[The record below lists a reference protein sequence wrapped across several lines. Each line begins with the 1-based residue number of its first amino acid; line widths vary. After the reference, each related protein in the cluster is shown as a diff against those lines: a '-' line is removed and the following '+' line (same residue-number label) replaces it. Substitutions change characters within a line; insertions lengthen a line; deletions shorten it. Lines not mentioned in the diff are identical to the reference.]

1 MVAVHTAVAIVLVIA
16 LIIKVTHRPGDLADP
31 RLALPRPGAPA
42 SASPAPIEA
51 ITTGFGGIMA
61 EVGLLIGFGVLIG
74 ALLHSTGAFRRL
86 VGLLVQRVG
95 SGRLPYALTSML
107 AVVMPSIY
115 VDVQVV
121 LAAPV
126 ARSASPFIGKVG
138 LPVLASALGC
148 GIFAGYVFV
157 IPGLAAISIAGLL
170 DIRLGDWLVYG
181 VVIGLV
187 DRARLHP
194 ADAPALRRRR
204 VLGPRDRRG
213 GRRGDGRAGGRRP
226 RPTSRA
232 RPSRRSEA
240 LRADRVRGDAPPR
253 PTHGV
258 RRLPLAV
265 LMLPIL
271 VPLLLIAFGAFAELG
286 GWSTSFIAFLG
297 DANLGPVRRAARAR
311 TGSRAASAGRERTN
325 EAMEDGFHTTGE
337 ILLIT
342 GVGGSLGAVIEA
354 TGLDSVL
361 GDLFQADEGAP
372 VVLSILLA
380 WFIAAVLHLAIGSVS
395 VAAITAAGIIAPILD
410 SLTVSPIVIG
420 LAIASGAMF
429 ALQVNSNFFWMF
441 KSLLGLSTKGTL
453 KTLTLVTSVASVVSL
468 PLVMLR
474 GRRRLT
480 DRRRLSPRGR
490 SRGWARA
497 TARPRRGSSPCAR
510 RSRRP
515 GRAPAR
521 PTTKY
526 CDCGWE

>member
-1 MVAVHTAVAIVLVIA
+1 MVAIHTSVAIVLVIA
-16 LIIKVTHRPGDLADP
+16 LIIKARIDPVISLILGSLYLGLA
-31 RLALPRPGAPA
+31 AGVGFAGT
-42 SASPAPIEA
+42 IEA

-74 ALLHSTGAFRRL
+74 SLLHSTGAFRRL
-86 VGLLVQRVG
+86 VGLLVQGVG
-95 SGRLPYALTSML
+95 PGRLPYALTSML

-126 ARSASPFIGKVG
+126 ARSASPYIGKIG

-181 VVIGLV
+181 VVIGLATALVSTLLMRLLFHAGGFWDPATDEEV
-187 DRARLHP
+187 DEAMAEQEA
-194 ADAPALRRRR
+194 ADQAYLTGQAESSDQALRR
-204 VLGPRDRRG
+204 
-213 GRRGDGRAGGRRP
+213 
-226 RPTSRA
+226 
-232 RPSRRSEA
+232 SES
-240 LRADRVRGDAPPR
+240 DAS
-253 PTHGV
+253 TAEAEDGV
-258 RRLPLAV
+258 RRLPLVV

-286 GWSTSFIAFLG
+286 GWSTTFIAFLG
-297 DANLGPVRRAARAR
+297 DANMALFIGLLGAY
-311 TGSRAASAGRERTN
+311 GLSRASAGSERTN

-354 TGLDSVL
+354 TGLDAVL
-361 GDLFQADEGAP
+361 GDLFRADEGAP
-372 VVLSILLA
+372 VLLSILLA

-468 PLVMLR
+468 PLVML
-474 GRRRLT
+474 
-480 DRRRLSPRGR
+480 
-490 SRGWARA
+490 AA
-497 TARPRRGSSPCAR
+497 VIA
-510 RSRRP
+510 
-515 GRAPAR
+515 
-521 PTTKY
+521 
-526 CDCGWE
+526 

>member
-1 MVAVHTAVAIVLVIA
+1 MVAVHTAIAIVLVIA
-16 LIIKVTHRPGDLADP
+16 LIIRVKVDPVISLVLGSLYLGLA
-31 RLALPRPGAPA
+31 AGVGFAGT
-42 SASPAPIEA
+42 IEA
-51 ITTGFGGIMA
+51 ITVGFGGIMA

-86 VGLLVQRVG
+86 VGLLVKSVG
-95 SGRLPYALTSML
+95 AGRLPYALTSLL

-126 ARSASPFIGKVG
+126 ARSASPFIGRTG

-170 DIRLGDWLVYG
+170 DIQLGDWLLYG
-181 VVIGLV
+181 LVIGLV
-187 DRARLHP
+187 TAVVSTLLMRLLFSAGGWWDP
-194 ADAPALRRRR
+194 ETDEEVDEAMAEQEAADAAYLT
-204 VLGPRDRRG
+204 GE
-213 GRRGDGRAGGRRP
+213 AESAHEAM
-226 RPTSRA
+226 SRA
-232 RPSRRSEA
+232 EDEA
-240 LRADRVRGDAPPR
+240 RETEKA
-253 PTHGV
+253 HGV
-258 RRLPLAV
+258 RRLPLLV

-286 GWSTSFIAFLG
+286 GWSNAFIAFLG
-297 DANLGPVRRAARAR
+297 DANMALFIGLIGAY
-311 TGSRAASAGRERTN
+311 TLSRMSAGAERTDH
-325 EAMEDGFHTTGE
+325 AMTEGFHTTGE

-361 GDLFQADEGAP
+361 GDLFRADEGAP
-372 VVLSILLA
+372 VILSILLA

-410 SLTVSPIVIG
+410 SLAVSPIVIG

-468 PLVMLR
+468 PLVMVAALV
-474 GRRRLT
+474 
-480 DRRRLSPRGR
+480 
-490 SRGWARA
+490 A
-497 TARPRRGSSPCAR
+497 
-510 RSRRP
+510 
-515 GRAPAR
+515 
-521 PTTKY
+521 
-526 CDCGWE
+526 

>member
-1 MVAVHTAVAIVLVIA
+1 MVAVHTAIAIVVVIA
-16 LIIKVTHRPGDLADP
+16 LIIKGRIDPVISLILGSLYLGLA
-31 RLALPRPGAPA
+31 AGVGFAGT
-42 SASPAPIEA
+42 IEA

-74 ALLHSTGAFRRL
+74 SLLHSTGAFRRL

-126 ARSASPFIGKVG
+126 ARSASPFIGRIG

-181 VVIGLV
+181 VVIGLATALVSTLLMRLLFGAGGMWDPATDEEV
-187 DRARLHP
+187 DEAMAEQEAADAAYLAGETDSSQEAKDQREARARE
-194 ADAPALRRRR
+194 
-204 VLGPRDRRG
+204 V
-213 GRRGDGRAGGRRP
+213 
-226 RPTSRA
+226 
-232 RPSRRSEA
+232 EA
-240 LRADRVRGDAPPR
+240 ES
-253 PTHGV
+253 GV
-258 RRLPLAV
+258 RRLPLVV

-271 VPLLLIAFGAFAELG
+271 VPLVLIAFGAFAELG

-297 DANLGPVRRAARAR
+297 DANMALFLGLLGAY
-311 TGSRAASAGRERTN
+311 GLSRASAGSERTN

-354 TGLDSVL
+354 TGLDAVL

-468 PLVMLR
+468 PLVML
-474 GRRRLT
+474 
-480 DRRRLSPRGR
+480 
-490 SRGWARA
+490 AA
-497 TARPRRGSSPCAR
+497 VIA
-510 RSRRP
+510 
-515 GRAPAR
+515 
-521 PTTKY
+521 
-526 CDCGWE
+526 